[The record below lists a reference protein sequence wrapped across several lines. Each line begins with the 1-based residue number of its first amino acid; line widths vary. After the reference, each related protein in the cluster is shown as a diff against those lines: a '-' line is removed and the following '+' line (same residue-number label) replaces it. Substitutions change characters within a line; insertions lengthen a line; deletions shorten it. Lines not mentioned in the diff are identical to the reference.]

1 MLTDDGRTKRRLLDK
16 EIKFDDI
23 DPMKG
28 TLSTTVRNGM
38 YSQRLLPATNDPL
51 YHQSFQQYQVQI
63 QKGIGQVN
71 SIGKLWNHHA
81 DNNNKNKI
89 NN

>member
-1 MLTDDGRTKRRLLDK
+1 MDK

-28 TLSTTVRNGM
+28 TLTTTVRNGM
-38 YSQRLLPATNDPL
+38 YSPIGTNDPP
-51 YHQSFQQYQVQI
+51 YHQSFQQHQVQI

-71 SIGKLWNHHA
+71 SIGKLWNRHA
-81 DNNNKNKI
+81 DNNNNNKI